1 LSESFSLDPHQLSRE
16 ETIIFSGPAG
26 RLEGR
31 WRPAMASVQTRGAV
45 VVAHPHP
52 AHGGSLQSKVVFHLA
67 RVLNHDLGCASL
79 RFNFRGVGTSEGEY
93 DEGRGEAADVEAAW
107 AEARRRVPDK
117 PLIGAGFSFG
127 AAMTLFATAAQD
139 PVAGKLPRAL
149 AVIGIPLKLFSL
161 PSPFPAAV
169 PIAAVHGGNDE
180 YTPPD
185 AVRRYL
191 SVWPAPTALHVEDG
205 AGHFLEERIS
215 QATSYLSEH
224 LDLWL

>member
-1 LSESFSLDPHQLSRE
+1 MSQSFSLDPRQLSRE
-16 ETIIFSGPAG
+16 ETIIFPGPAG

-31 WRPAMASVQTRGAV
+31 WRPAMATGNTRGAV

-52 AHGGSLQSKVVFHLA
+52 AHGGSLLNKVVFHLA
-67 RVLNHDLGCASL
+67 RVLNHDLACASL

-149 AVIGIPLKLFSL
+149 AVIGMPLKLFSL
-161 PSPFPAAV
+161 PTPFPAAV

-180 YTPPD
+180 YTPPE

-191 SVWPAPTALHVEDG
+191 AAWPAPTALHIEDG
-205 AGHFLEERIS
+205 ADHFLEGRIPS
-215 QATSYLSEH
+215 ATSHLSDH
-224 LDLWL
+224 LRQWL